1 MKNDFDMCRLEER
14 NQKII
19 DAVIAKANR
28 ECPGSVAM
36 IGICGSF
43 ATGDFYEKSDLD
55 LLVLTN
61 DDAAQAVAMLFI
73 QDDLGVGHDI
83 YCTSWERLENDAKF
97 EHPYLA
103 KLLNAKIVWCPD
115 PADLERL
122 ENLRFSVRDRL
133 AEPLSAED
141 FERAAALLS
150 KAEQCYAKAMCAVKL
165 TEVRAQAMELLYYLP
180 DALMLL
186 NKRYYHR
193 GTRRL
198 YDELLILDK
207 RPQDI
212 CGRIDAVVSAD
223 TEDSLKS
230 ALTSL
235 LRETEAVFDAVKKE
249 ISPKKE
255 APSPENLAGTYEE
268 MFSNWRNKMYLAA
281 KTGNRMLSF
290 STLGCLQAM
299 IDEIACS
306 VDIGKYDAV
315 SGYDPDDLWK
325 NAEFFDRTIEAYLA
339 EYKKIGLD
347 VRHYADIDAFAE
359 DYLK

>member
-1 MKNDFDMCRLEER
+1 MENNFDMCRLEER

-28 ECPGSVAM
+28 DCPGSVAM
-36 IGICGSF
+36 LGICGSF
-43 ATGDFYEKSDLD
+43 ASGDFYEKSDLD
-55 LLVLTN
+55 LLVLTK

-122 ENLRFSVRDRL
+122 ENLRCTVRDRL

-150 KAEQCYAKAMCAVKL
+150 KTEQCYARAMCAGTL
-165 TEVRAQAMELLYYLP
+165 TEIRAQAMELLYYLP

-186 NKRYYHR
+186 NKRYYRR

-198 YDELLILDK
+198 YDELQILDK
-207 RPQDI
+207 RPADI
-212 CGRIDAVVSAD
+212 CELLEAVTAAG
-223 TEDSLKS
+223 TEDTLKS

-235 LRETEAVFDAVKKE
+235 LRETEAVFAAVKAD
-249 ISPKKE
+249 IAPSKE
-255 APSPENLAGTYEE
+255 APSAENLAGTYEE

-290 STLGCLQAM
+290 TTLGCLQAM
-299 IDEIACS
+299 IDEIAAGL
-306 VDIGKYDAV
+306 DIGTYDAV

-325 NAEFFDRTIEAYLA
+325 NAEFFDRTIEAYLT
-339 EYKKIGLD
+339 EYKKTGLTI
-347 VRHYADIDAFAE
+347 RHYADIDAFAE

>member
-1 MKNDFDMCRLEER
+1 MENNFDKCKLEER

-19 DAVIAKANR
+19 DAVIAKTNR
-28 ECPGSVAM
+28 ECPGSVAL

-43 ATGDFYEKSDLD
+43 ATGDIYEKSDLD

-115 PADLERL
+115 PADMERL
-122 ENLRFSVRDRL
+122 ENLRYSVRDRF
-133 AEPLSAED
+133 AEPLSVED

-150 KAEQCYAKAMCAVKL
+150 KAEQCYAKAMCADAL
-165 TEVRAQAMELLYYLP
+165 TEIRAQAMELLYYLP

-198 YDELLILDK
+198 YDELMILTK
-207 RPQDI
+207 RPADI
-212 CGRIDAVVSAD
+212 CGLLESVTAAD
-223 TEDSLKS
+223 TAEALKS

-235 LRETEAVFDAVKKE
+235 LRETETVFTAVKAE
-249 ISPKKE
+249 LYIKKE
-255 APSPENLAGTYEE
+255 VPSADNITGTYEE
-268 MFSNWRNKMYLAA
+268 MFSNWRNKMVLAA

-290 STLGCLQAM
+290 TTLGCLQAM
-299 IDEIACS
+299 LDEISAG
-306 VDIGKYDAV
+306 VDIAHYDAV

-325 NAEFFDRTIEAYLA
+325 NAEYYDRTIEAYLA
-339 EYKKIGLD
+339 EYRNAGIPVK
-347 VRHYADIDAFAE
+347 HYADIDAFVE